1 MSSVSKLI
9 FVIFVTLYPLHADV
23 IGGGATLGF
32 FSHDPDG
39 DASYQG
45 TSANLNDTFGF
56 NEKQDIF
63 LKAYLEHPL
72 PLLPNIK
79 LGYTALSHEGSSNV
93 DDFTWG
99 DIVNYSGSIDS
110 RLSLDFTDVTLY
122 YELLDN
128 WAEVDAGLTFR
139 YICGDMGVHST
150 DESDSVDFTAWIP
163 MLYGKVRFNMPV
175 TNLSL
180 QIEANAISYWDVTTY
195 DYELS
200 ARYTVLMG
208 LGLEA
213 GYKALHLNSDELVDG
228 FNADIGFSGPY
239 AAVIWDF

>member
-1 MSSVSKLI
+1 MNRLI
-9 FVIFVTLYPLHADV
+9 FVMLVTLHPLCADT
-23 IGGGATLGF
+23 IGGDVTLGF
-32 FSHDPDG
+32 FNHDPDG
-39 DASYQG
+39 EASYLG
-45 TSANLNDTFGF
+45 TFAHLNDTFGF
-56 NEKQDIF
+56 SEKQDLF

-72 PLLPNIK
+72 LLLPNVK
-79 LGYTALSHEGSSNV
+79 LGYTTLSHKGNSNV
-93 DDFTWG
+93 NDFTWG
-99 DIVNYSGSIDS
+99 NINDYRGSVDS

-128 WAEVDAGLTFR
+128 LAEVDGGLTFR
-139 YICGDMGVHST
+139 YITGDMGVHS
-150 DESDSVDFTAWIP
+150 SDVSDGVVFTTWIP

-180 QIEANAISYWDVTTY
+180 QIEANAISYWDITTY

-228 FNADIGFSGPY
+228 FNADISFSGPY